1 MPAGY
6 VIVEMKIADA
16 ERYNG
21 YMASAPATV
30 AAAAGKYLIRGG
42 RCETLEGQ
50 WQPVRIAMLEF
61 PSFEQAKAWYDSE
74 SYRAVRT
81 KREGATEFF
90 NMILVEGV
98 PAA

>member
-6 VIVEMKIADA
+6 VIVEMKISDA
-16 ERYNG
+16 ERYKE
-21 YMASAPATV
+21 YMASAPASVT
-30 AAAAGKYLIRGG
+30 AAGGKYLIRGG

-50 WQPVRIAMLEF
+50 WQPARVAMLEF

-74 SYRAVRT
+74 SYRAVRS
-81 KREGATEFF
+81 KREGATDFF

-98 PAA
+98 